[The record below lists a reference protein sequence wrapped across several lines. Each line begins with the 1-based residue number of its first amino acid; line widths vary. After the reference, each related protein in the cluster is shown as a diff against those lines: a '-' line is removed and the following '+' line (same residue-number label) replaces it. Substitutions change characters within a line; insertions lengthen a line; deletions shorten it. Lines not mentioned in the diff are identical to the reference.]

1 MGGCGC
7 GSGSGSG
14 AEEEEEVGLGLSLM
28 GLKGGRED
36 WMIPSVNQSCRDLYI
51 DTYKHVSVH
60 MYRHKI
66 SLHGWF
72 RLLVPEI
79 KGTYQIR
86 YIRVTHKPMNKSI
99 H

>member
-14 AEEEEEVGLGLSLM
+14 SGSGAEEEVGLGL
-28 GLKGGRED
+28 KGARED
-36 WMIPSVNQSCRDLYI
+36 WMIPSVNQSCGDLYV

-66 SLHGWF
+66 TLHGWF

>member
-1 MGGCGC
+1 LKVREMGGFGC

-14 AEEEEEVGLGLSLM
+14 AEGEEVGLGLSLM

-51 DTYKHVSVH
+51 DTYKHVFT
-60 MYRHKI
+60 
-66 SLHGWF
+66 LHGWF

-86 YIRVTHKPMNKSI
+86 VNKPMNKSI

>member
-14 AEEEEEVGLGLSLM
+14 AEEEEEEEVGLGLSLM

-60 MYRHKI
+60 M
-66 SLHGWF
+66 
-72 RLLVPEI
+72 
-79 KGTYQIR
+79 
-86 YIRVTHKPMNKSI
+86 
-99 H
+99 